1 MIPKF
6 RAWFII
12 GEEMIAAGDILA
24 IDFENNELLA
34 QEVYFERGLAVERDE
49 NRYRFDEINLMQST
63 GLKDKNYKE
72 IFEGD
77 IITNGTSIVDVKSHP
92 TLGFYTVVN
101 GEERFFG
108 SNTSIKD
115 FENDVEE
122 FSSVTEII
130 GNIYENPELLE
141 VTEWQ

>member
-1 MIPKF
+1 MIPKY
-6 RAWFII
+6 RAWDKTNKGIY
-12 GEEMIAAGDILA
+12 L
-24 IDFENNELLA
+24 
-34 QEVYFERGLAVERDE
+34 V
-49 NRYRFDEINLMQST
+49 DEIIWNNGKFDSIWNAITFYLRADEVELMQST
-63 GLKDKNYKE
+63 GLFDKNGKE

-77 IITNGTSIVDVKSHP
+77 IITNGTAIVDVKSHQ

-130 GNIYENPELLE
+130 GNIYENMELLE
-141 VTEWQ
+141 EEE

>member
-6 RAWFII
+6 RGLSIDENSKGEWRYGYPIEDNGQAFII
-12 GEEMIAAGDILA
+12 
-24 IDFENNELLA
+24 NE
-34 QEVYFERGLAVERDE
+34 VVEANEQYITIGSWDPVRPDTVS
-49 NRYRFDEINLMQST
+49 QST
-63 GLKDKNYKE
+63 GQYDKNGKE

-77 IITNGTSIVDVKSHP
+77 IITNGTSIVDVKSHQ

-130 GNIYENPELLE
+130 GNIYEEKEILE
-141 VTEWQ
+141 VE

>member
-6 RAWFII
+6 RAWDKTNKGIY
-12 GEEMIAAGDILA
+12 L
-24 IDFENNELLA
+24 
-34 QEVYFERGLAVERDE
+34 V
-49 NRYRFDEINLMQST
+49 DEIIWNNGKFDSIWNAITFYLRADEVELMQST
-63 GLKDKNYKE
+63 GLFDKNGKE

-77 IITNGTSIVDVKSHP
+77 IITNGTAIVDVKSHQ

-130 GNIYENPELLE
+130 GNIYENMELLE
-141 VTEWQ
+141 EEE

>member
-6 RAWFII
+6 RAWDKTNKGIY
-12 GEEMIAAGDILA
+12 L
-24 IDFENNELLA
+24 
-34 QEVYFERGLAVERDE
+34 V
-49 NRYRFDEINLMQST
+49 DEIIWDNGKFDSIWNAITFYLRADEVELMQST
-63 GLKDKNYKE
+63 GLFDKNGKE

-77 IITNGTSIVDVKSHP
+77 IITNGTAIVDVKSHQ

-130 GNIYENPELLE
+130 GNIYENMELLE
-141 VTEWQ
+141 EEE

>member
-1 MIPKF
+1 M
-6 RAWFII
+6 
-12 GEEMIAAGDILA
+12 
-24 IDFENNELLA
+24 
-34 QEVYFERGLAVERDE
+34 
-49 NRYRFDEINLMQST
+49 
-63 GLKDKNYKE
+63 
-72 IFEGD
+72 
-77 IITNGTSIVDVKSHP
+77 KSHQ

-130 GNIYENPELLE
+130 GNVYENPELLE
-141 VTEWQ
+141 VTE

>member
-6 RAWFII
+6 RAWDSWRKRMSVVDRIYIDTKGVRLYDDF
-12 GEEMIAAGDILA
+12 GEYWR
-24 IDFENNELLA
+24 DFSD
-34 QEVYFERGLAVERDE
+34 VE
-49 NRYRFDEINLMQST
+49 LMQFT
-63 GLKDKNYKE
+63 GLKDKNGKE

-77 IITNGTSIVDVKSHP
+77 IITNGTAIVDVKSHQ

-141 VTEWQ
+141 VTE

>member
-6 RAWFII
+6 RAWDKHGQKMFSGTELII
-12 GEEMIAAGDILA
+12 WNNNVYANDGKELSCDYLKGWSIDEE
-24 IDFENNELLA
+24 
-34 QEVYFERGLAVERDE
+34 Y
-49 NRYRFDEINLMQST
+49 LMQST
-63 GLKDKNYKE
+63 GLLDRNRKE

-77 IITNGTSIVDVKSHP
+77 IITNGEAVVDVKNHP

-101 GEERFFG
+101 DVERFFG

-141 VTEWQ
+141 VKE

>member
-1 MIPKF
+1 MIPKY
-6 RAWFII
+6 RAWDSWRKRMSAVDRIYIDTKGVRLYDDF
-12 GEEMIAAGDILA
+12 GEYWR
-24 IDFENNELLA
+24 DFSD
-34 QEVYFERGLAVERDE
+34 VE
-49 NRYRFDEINLMQST
+49 LMQST
-63 GLKDKNYKE
+63 GLKDKNGKE

-141 VTEWQ
+141 VTEWE

>member
-6 RAWFII
+6 RAWDKETKTMNGMAEIYRNRNQEI
-12 GEEMIAAGDILA
+12 
-24 IDFENNELLA
+24 ELHS
-34 QEVYFERGLAVERDE
+34 RDE
-49 NRYRFDEINLMQST
+49 SIILMQST
-63 GLKDKNYKE
+63 GLKDKNGKE

-77 IITNGTSIVDVKSHP
+77 IITNGEAVVDVKNHP

-101 GEERFFG
+101 GVERFFG

-115 FENDVEE
+115 FEKDVEE

-141 VTEWQ
+141 VTE

>member
-1 MIPKF
+1 MIPKYRMWNRITSKLHHVTGLYF
-6 RAWFII
+6 DSKKVQYTDEFGILRFIK
-12 GEEMIAAGDILA
+12 
-24 IDFENNELLA
+24 FENT
-34 QEVYFERGLAVERDE
+34 
-49 NRYRFDEINLMQST
+49 ILMQFT
-63 GLKDKNYKE
+63 GLKDKNGKE

-77 IITNGTSIVDVKSHP
+77 IITDGTSIVDVKSHQ

-108 SNTSIKD
+108 SNTSIKN

-141 VTEWQ
+141 VTE

>member
-6 RAWFII
+6 RAYDSSSYTRMYQPDEIMVSDGNIWII
-12 GEEMIAAGDILA
+12 
-24 IDFENNELLA
+24 
-34 QEVYFERGLAVERDE
+34 DE
-49 NRYRFDEINLMQST
+49 NSCDNEWIVNNDLNLMQST
-63 GLKDKNYKE
+63 GLKDKNDKE

-115 FENDVEE
+115 FENDIEE

-141 VTEWQ
+141 VAE

>member
-6 RAWFII
+6 RAWDKETQTMLDVSLIDFKKSVLI
-12 GEEMIAAGDILA
+12 GEHWEFGETNFI
-24 IDFENNELLA
+24 N
-34 QEVYFERGLAVERDE
+34 
-49 NRYRFDEINLMQST
+49 FDDVNLMQST
-63 GLKDKNYKE
+63 GLKDKNRKE

-77 IITNGTSIVDVKSHP
+77 VITNGTSTVDVKSHK

-101 GEERFFG
+101 GVERFFG

-141 VTEWQ
+141 VTE

>member
-6 RAWFII
+6 RAWDSETKTMKGMAEIYRNRNQEIELKPRDKNII
-12 GEEMIAAGDILA
+12 
-24 IDFENNELLA
+24 
-34 QEVYFERGLAVERDE
+34 
-49 NRYRFDEINLMQST
+49 LMQST
-63 GLKDKNYKE
+63 GLKDKNGKE

-77 IITNGTSIVDVKSHP
+77 IITNGTSIVDVKTHQ

-130 GNIYENPELLE
+130 GNIYENSELLE
-141 VTEWQ
+141 VTE

>member
-1 MIPKF
+1 M
-6 RAWFII
+6 
-12 GEEMIAAGDILA
+12 
-24 IDFENNELLA
+24 
-34 QEVYFERGLAVERDE
+34 V
-49 NRYRFDEINLMQST
+49 DEIIWNNGKFDSIWNAITFYLRADEVELMQST
-63 GLKDKNYKE
+63 GLFDKNGKE

-77 IITNGTSIVDVKSHP
+77 IITNGTAIVDVKSHQ

-130 GNIYENPELLE
+130 GNIYENMKLLGE
-141 VTEWQ
+141 EE

>member
-1 MIPKF
+1 M
-6 RAWFII
+6 
-12 GEEMIAAGDILA
+12 
-24 IDFENNELLA
+24 
-34 QEVYFERGLAVERDE
+34 
-49 NRYRFDEINLMQST
+49 
-63 GLKDKNYKE
+63 
-72 IFEGD
+72 
-77 IITNGTSIVDVKSHP
+77 KSHP

-141 VTEWQ
+141 VTEWE

>member
-6 RAWFII
+6 RAWHKTW
-12 GEEMIAAGDILA
+12 EEMGKVKRI
-24 IDFENNELLA
+24 
-34 QEVYFERGLAVERDE
+34 
-49 NRYRFDEINLMQST
+49 RFDDDGNATTVLFIGKDLGVNAKIDEFDLMQST
-63 GLKDKNYKE
+63 GLKDKNGKE
-72 IFEGD
+72 VFEGD
-77 IITNGTSIVDVKSHP
+77 IITNGTAIVDVKSHQ

-130 GNIYENPELLE
+130 GNVYENPELLE
-141 VTEWQ
+141 VTE

>member
-1 MIPKF
+1 MITKY
-6 RAWFII
+6 RAW
-12 GEEMIAAGDILA
+12 DK
-24 IDFENNELLA
+24 
-34 QEVYFERGLAVERDE
+34 RDKE
-49 NRYRFDEINLMQST
+49 IRSVDEINWDNGKFDYIGDAITFYRGAEEVELMQST
-63 GLKDKNYKE
+63 GLKDKNGKE

-77 IITNGTSIVDVKSHP
+77 IIKNGTAIVDVKSHQ

-130 GNIYENPELLE
+130 GNVYENPELLE
-141 VTEWQ
+141 VTE

>member
-6 RAWFII
+6 RAWYKEW
-12 GEEMIAAGDILA
+12 EEMGRVGEI
-24 IDFENNELLA
+24 
-34 QEVYFERGLAVERDE
+34 
-49 NRYRFDEINLMQST
+49 RFDLDGSVSVVLFKGNYLDVSGPREKIIFMQST
-63 GLKDKNYKE
+63 GLLDKNGKE

-77 IITNGTSIVDVKSHP
+77 IITNGTAIVDVKSHQ

-141 VTEWQ
+141 VE

>member
-1 MIPKF
+1 MSNSCNLQASKI
-6 RAWFII
+6 RI
-12 GEEMIAAGDILA
+12 G
-24 IDFENNELLA
+24 
-34 QEVYFERGLAVERDE
+34 
-49 NRYRFDEINLMQST
+49 
-63 GLKDKNYKE
+63 KE

-77 IITNGTSIVDVKSHP
+77 IITNGTAIVDVKSHQ

-141 VTEWQ
+141 VTE

>member
-6 RAWFII
+6 RAYDSGSLSRMYQPDEVMVGDGNIWII
-12 GEEMIAAGDILA
+12 DEDSVAGDWIV
-24 IDFENNELLA
+24 NN
-34 QEVYFERGLAVERDE
+34 D
-49 NRYRFDEINLMQST
+49 IHLMQST
-63 GLKDKNYKE
+63 GLKNKNGKE

-77 IITNGTSIVDVKSHP
+77 IITNGISVVDVKNHQ

-122 FSSVTEII
+122 FSSTTKII

-141 VTEWQ
+141 VE

>member
-1 MIPKF
+1 MIPKY
-6 RAWFII
+6 RAWYVLA
-12 GEEMIAAGDILA
+12 EEMINEILM
-24 IDFENNELLA
+24 ISFVRKEIIGKFSDGSTSVPLKFEDKRNGED
-34 QEVYFERGLAVERDE
+34 V
-49 NRYRFDEINLMQST
+49 ILMQST

-77 IITNGTSIVDVKSHP
+77 IIANGTSIVDVKSHP

-101 GEERFFG
+101 GEEYFFG

-130 GNIYENPELLE
+130 GNVYENPELLE
-141 VTEWQ
+141 VTE

>member
-1 MIPKF
+1 MIPKY
-6 RAWFII
+6 RAWDSWRKRMSVVDRIYIDTKGVRLYDDF
-12 GEEMIAAGDILA
+12 GEYWR
-24 IDFENNELLA
+24 DFSD
-34 QEVYFERGLAVERDE
+34 VE
-49 NRYRFDEINLMQST
+49 LMQST
-63 GLKDKNYKE
+63 GLKDKNGKE

-77 IITNGTSIVDVKSHP
+77 IITNGTSIVDVKTHQ

-122 FSSVTEII
+122 FSSTTEII
-130 GNIYENPELLE
+130 GNIYENSELLE
-141 VTEWQ
+141 VTE

>member
-1 MIPKF
+1 MVKF
-6 RAWFII
+6 RAWHKTW
-12 GEEMIAAGDILA
+12 EEMGKVKRI
-24 IDFENNELLA
+24 
-34 QEVYFERGLAVERDE
+34 
-49 NRYRFDEINLMQST
+49 RFDDDGNVTTVLFVGINAKIDEIKLMQST
-63 GLKDKNYKE
+63 GLKDKNGKE

-77 IITNGTSIVDVKSHP
+77 IITNGISVVDVKNHQ

-101 GEERFFG
+101 GEECFFG

-122 FSSVTEII
+122 FSSTTKII

-141 VTEWQ
+141 VTE

>member
-1 MIPKF
+1 MILKY
-6 RAWFII
+6 RAWYVLA
-12 GEEMIAAGDILA
+12 EEMINEILM
-24 IDFENNELLA
+24 ISFVRREIIGKFSDGSTSVPLKFEDKRNGED
-34 QEVYFERGLAVERDE
+34 V
-49 NRYRFDEINLMQST
+49 ILMQST
-63 GLKDKNYKE
+63 GLKDKNGKE

-141 VTEWQ
+141 GTEWE